1 MTFVIPPV
9 PSHPFS
15 FPAMAAAALHSEA
28 PGVKEK
34 WVFPSKYPLFANPEN
49 QTLQIHIFKCFSPN
63 PRGSP
68 RETGVVRTTT
78 SIERCTGDDSCIS
91 QSHCFQDFSDFG
103 DVLSTPKTQQ

>member
-1 MTFVIPPV
+1 
-9 PSHPFS
+9 
-15 FPAMAAAALHSEA
+15 MAAAALHSEA

-68 RETGVVRTTT
+68 RETGVVRTTET
-78 SIERCTGDDSCIS
+78 SK
-91 QSHCFQDFSDFG
+91 SDLIG
-103 DVLSTPKTQQ
+103 VDAEKE